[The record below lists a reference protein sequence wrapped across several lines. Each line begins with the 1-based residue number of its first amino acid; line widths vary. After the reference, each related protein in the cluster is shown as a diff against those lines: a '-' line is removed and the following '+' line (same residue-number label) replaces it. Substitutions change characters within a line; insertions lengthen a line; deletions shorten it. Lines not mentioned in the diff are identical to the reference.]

1 MGRGVKDALTAV
13 LESSQGI
20 AGRHVMREF
29 LQVRLLEGLQDAG
42 ATANMAFH
50 GGTALRLLFM
60 TPRFSEDL
68 DFALMPGRG
77 EFDFIELGRS
87 IANDLEKEGYDVE
100 VAVKTSTVVQKA
112 FVKFRGLL
120 YEVGVSPLRDETMM
134 IKMEVDTNPP
144 EGAVVTTSRVPRPYG
159 ANVRVLH
166 HDQASLFAGKIA
178 AVLTREWVKGR
189 DVFDLV
195 WYASNQAWPAPNLA
209 MLNASVLQC
218 GWSGPAVTEENWP
231 TLAWERLRLDADWES
246 VRTDVERFVLKTQ
259 DVESVTAES
268 VREALGV

>member
-1 MGRGVKDALTAV
+1 MKDALSAL

-20 AGRHVMREF
+20 ASRHIVREF

-42 ATANMAFH
+42 ATASMAFH

-68 DFALMPGRG
+68 DFALLPARDG
-77 EFDFIELGRS
+77 FDFTALGRS
-87 IANDLEKEGYDVE
+87 IASDLKKEGYDVE
-100 VAVKTSTVVQKA
+100 IAVKTSAVVKKA

-120 YEVGVSPLRDETMM
+120 YEMGVSPLRDETMM

-144 EGAVVTTSRVPRPYG
+144 AGATVTTSRVPRPYG

-195 WYASNQAWPAPNLA
+195 WYASNRAWPAPNLA
-209 MLNASVLQC
+209 MLNASVLQS
-218 GWSGPAVTEENWP
+218 GWSGPGVTHENWRGF
-231 TLAWERLRLDADWES
+231 AWERLSRDADWES
-246 VRTDVERFVLKTQ
+246 VRTDVERFVLKTP
-259 DVESVTAES
+259 DVASVTAQS
-268 VREALGV
+268 VREALGA